1 MFQGET
7 YGLGFKSPDGCTLLF
22 NNGKRIMSLVE
33 NDNKDIT
40 VSVK

>member
-1 MFQGET
+1 
-7 YGLGFKSPDGCTLLF
+7 LF